1 MANLTLPDDQNLNEI
16 WDEAQKLYT
25 KGNFRSALQK
35 LQSIIP
41 YINSEKYYPFLNL
54 AGLISLRIDDNE
66 KALDYF
72 IKSVN
77 LFDSQSDIHYNLG
90 ILYEQK
96 LMYKEAIFHINKSI
110 EINPTD
116 KDVLFN
122 KANIL
127 ETIGL
132 LKEAQEVLKKLIQ
145 MDYSLDVL
153 NLFGLVMQGLNEY
166 KKSINYFYEALKIEK
181 DNIKVLNNLSVV
193 WRKLGDYSK
202 SEFYLKE
209 ALKYAIEK
217 NEYLAL
223 TYNNYG
229 VFYEDLGNL
238 PKAISFLEKS
248 QHIEKNSS
256 NKMNTGV
263 CQLKSLD
270 FEKGW
275 INYEARWDIL
285 SFKKKMIRT
294 KKNLWNGE
302 ITDCILIWGEQ
313 GIGDEILYSSML
325 QDTLKACNK
334 IYYACLSK
342 KITKLM
348 KNSFKNINI
357 LDMDEITND
366 DFFDFHIPVG
376 NLGKFFRKNQSDFPL
391 HNKYLFSD
399 PQRKLEIKSK
409 QRKKTIGISW
419 RSNASDKKSIQLE
432 NFHSLINKDF
442 DLVNIQYQTTSKEEK
457 ILDEMNVLDL
467 GYDLYNDIDNLAAL
481 IDCCDYIVTSSNIN
495 AHIAG
500 ALGKKTFLLSSSG
513 VKQFHYWVSPTN
525 NSLWYPSVEIVKQ
538 SKKDNWTSE
547 FKYILN
553 QMLD

>member
-1 MANLTLPDDQNLNEI
+1 MANLTLPDDQNLKEI
-16 WDEAQKLYT
+16 WEEAQKLYRES
-25 KGNFRSALQK
+25 NFRSALQK

-72 IKSVN
+72 IKSIN

-96 LMYKEAIFHINKSI
+96 LMYKEAIFHMNKSI

-166 KKSINYFYEALKIEK
+166 KKSINYFHEALKIEK

-193 WRKLGDYSK
+193 WRKWGDYDK

-209 ALKYAIEK
+209 ALKHAIEK

-275 INYEARWDIL
+275 TNYEARWDIL

-294 KKNLWNGE
+294 KKNLWSGE

-325 QDTLKACNK
+325 QDALKACNK
-334 IYYACLSK
+334 VYYACLSK
-342 KITKLM
+342 KIIKLM

-409 QRKKTIGISW
+409 LRKKTIGISW

-442 DLVNIQYQTTSKEEK
+442 DLVNIQYQTTIKEK
-457 ILDEMNVLDL
+457 KMLDEMNVLDL
-467 GYDLYNDIDNLAAL
+467 DYDLYNDIDNLAAL
-481 IDCCDYIVTSSNIN
+481 IDCCDYIVTTSNIN
-495 AHIAG
+495 ARIAG

-513 VKQFHYWVSPTN
+513 VKQFHYWVSPTI
-525 NSLWYPSVEIVKQ
+525 NSLWYPSIEIVKQ
-538 SKKDNWTSE
+538 DKKDAWTSE